1 MRIDQSIIS
10 TLYRCGKENIPAD
23 ALSSV
28 KCLSMSIDKLRDVH
42 ESLCHPDETRM
53 AHFVKVRNLPFS
65 IDQIRQIICSC
76 QACSECK
83 PQYYRSA
90 PMNLINATQ
99 PFERLNIGFKGQL
112 PTTNQN
118 RYILTICDEY
128 SRFPFAYPSRDVS
141 ANTVITHLRELFS
154 IFGMPAY
161 RHCDRGSAFMSQEL
175 KDFLHNKGIATS
187 RTTVTILLVMDR

>member
-1 MRIDQSIIS
+1 MRWRIELS
-10 TLYRCGKENIPAD
+10 TFDLDIVYRCGEENIPAD
-23 ALSSV
+23 ALSRG

-42 ESLCHPDETRM
+42 ESLCHPGETRM

-65 IDQIRQIICSC
+65 VDQIRQIILSC

-90 PMNLINATQ
+90 PMNLIKATQ
-99 PFERLNIGFKGQL
+99 PFERLNIDFKGPL

-128 SRFPFAYPSRDVS
+128 SRFPFAYSRRDVS
-141 ANTVITHLRELFS
+141 ANTVINILKNCFLFLECPHIYTLTGGVLS
-154 IFGMPAY
+154 
-161 RHCDRGSAFMSQEL
+161 
-175 KDFLHNKGIATS
+175 
-187 RTTVTILLVMDR
+187 